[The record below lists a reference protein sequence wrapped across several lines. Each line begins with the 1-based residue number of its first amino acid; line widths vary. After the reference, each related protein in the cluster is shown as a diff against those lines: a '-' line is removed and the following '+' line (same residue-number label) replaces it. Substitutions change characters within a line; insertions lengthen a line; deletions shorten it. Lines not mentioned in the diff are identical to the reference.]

1 MVRYITHLRDRIMSN
16 IIKSISSVSDIDD
29 NKNPEFTLS
38 ENIAALIEM
47 KNANITRLT
56 QETTDITSA
65 LVNLKWMNRQNLHPW
80 LVKEE
85 IYGAVLAEIVTRHP
99 ELQHNISE
107 RLEQHYQRIK
117 AEEAETLS
125 ITRSLADG
133 CWQGS
138 IL

>member
-1 MVRYITHLRDRIMSN
+1 MSN
-16 IIKSISSVSDIDD
+16 IINNISSESDHSD
-29 NKNPEFTLS
+29 NKNKEFNLS
-38 ENIAALIEM
+38 ENITALIEI
-47 KNANITRLT
+47 KNTNITKLT
-56 QETTDITSA
+56 QETTDIPSA
-65 LVNLKWMNRQNLHPW
+65 LVNLKWMNRRDLHPW
-80 LVKEE
+80 RIKEE

-99 ELQHNISE
+99 QLKHQINQ

>member
-1 MVRYITHLRDRIMSN
+1 MMSN
-16 IIKSISSVSDIDD
+16 TINNISAESDSGD
-29 NKNPEFTLS
+29 NKNQKFHLS
-38 ENIAALIEM
+38 ENIAALIEI
-47 KNANITRLT
+47 KNINITRQT

-65 LVNLKWMNRQNLHPW
+65 LVNLKWMNRQDLHPW

-85 IYGAVLAEIVTRHP
+85 IYGTVLAEIVKRHP
-99 ELQHNISE
+99 QLQHQINQ

-117 AEEAETLS
+117 AEEAQTLS
-125 ITRSLADG
+125 ITRSLAEG